1 MANLQAKDFSLTGRR
16 VPPGDRPPPG
26 FRVRD
31 DMTFQMGAVRL
42 VNVEKMTMTIQL
54 FDRRGTSFNIPIS
67 QPYAGP
73 GSYIASTPEV
83 GSIVLL
89 AVQEN
94 LALPIMYMPNYATAL
109 NPTHAQLWP
118 DNVDIFSDNDYFYR
132 MPQLRKGEVGLGS
145 SGGIDILL
153 NENFSVENSLGGKY
167 EIRKS
172 DMSSILTMRN
182 SYLFNC
188 GIWNNSGIIYRNG
201 LGKSNTPDGQFAQ
214 GVVLEDGRT
223 VFPLKFSG
231 TGMGGEFFTEYL
243 IEAEETS
250 SADLA
255 SNDVNHYKN
264 IGARIPIAVFSL
276 GNFSGNNPY
285 KRKSYGKLLGVSLFN
300 DGFAEDGSFSL
311 RALSNEDPEKYGMA
325 VTLYKPEKRNYETGA
340 FFGIDKEGHFYQH
353 IPAASGG
360 GLGTGRSMSILAQG
374 NKKEIWGQE
383 SQYGNSWDLV
393 TDGGIRWVVG
403 RHNDR
408 DSDYKSK
415 SIDIR
420 TSSSV
425 YFQFGEDVDTPIY
438 DFDSL
443 SSKSPQE
450 LTDFRRYSKIER
462 QDGAERT
469 EVAAGREAI
478 VGGSDKLSIAGMKQ
492 VRISGS
498 NTIDVGN
505 GMNVT
510 VGDVYAIKV
519 TKECQESFG
528 SRVTTITSGSSELVI
543 DPKPNPNR
551 INSDRGDIIERIKST
566 IGNRLLTIQENGN
579 IEETINGS
587 GNRKFST
594 KEGNFSANIETR
606 GNITL
611 KTGSGKI
618 VYETGNGSVEIK
630 GDQKIL
636 IKTKAKVELDGSS
649 VELKGSGGLLSGVIT
664 QRSHFDY
671 VTGAPLQSSRSVKAT
686 L

>member
-1 MANLQAKDFSLTGRR
+1 MKSKDISLTGRR

-26 FRVRD
+26 FRKRD
-31 DMTFQMGAVRL
+31 DMTFQMGVIRL

-94 LALPIMYMPNYATAL
+94 LTLPIMYLPNYATAL
-109 NPTHAQLWP
+109 NPSHVQLWP

-145 SGGIDILL
+145 SGGVDILL
-153 NENFSVENSLGGKY
+153 NDNFSIENCLGDKY

-172 DMSSILTMRN
+172 DMSSILTARN
-182 SYLFNC
+182 SYIFNS
-188 GIWNNSGIIYRNG
+188 GIWHNSGIIYRNS
-201 LGKSNTPDGQFAQ
+201 LGKVNTGDGQFAHKLP
-214 GVVLEDGRT
+214 LEDGR
-223 VFPLKFSG
+223 VLFPLKFSG
-231 TGMGGEFFTEYL
+231 TELDGEFFTEYL
-243 IEAEETS
+243 IEAEEIS
-250 SADLA
+250 SADVP
-255 SNDVNHYKN
+255 SNDVNQSKN
-264 IGARIPIAVFSL
+264 IGARVPIAVFSL
-276 GNFSGNNPY
+276 GNFAGNNPY
-285 KRKSYGKLLGVSLFN
+285 KRRTYGKLLGVRLFN
-300 DGFAEDGSFSL
+300 DGFAEDGAFDL

-340 FFGIDKEGHFYQH
+340 FFGIDKEGHFYQYM
-353 IPAASGG
+353 PAASGG
-360 GLGTGRSMSILAQG
+360 GLGRGRSMSILAQG
-374 NKKEIWGQE
+374 NKKEVWGQE
-383 SQYGNSWDLV
+383 SQYGNSWDMV

-408 DSDYKSK
+408 DSNYKNR
-415 SIDIR
+415 SIDVR

-450 LTDFRRYSKIER
+450 ITDFRKFSKIER

-469 EVAAGREAI
+469 EIAANREAI
-478 VGGSDKLSIAGMKQ
+478 VGGSDKLRITGMKE
-492 VRISGS
+492 VKIAGS

-510 VGDVYAIKV
+510 IGDVYAVKV

-543 DPKPNPNR
+543 DPKPNPA
-551 INSDRGDIIERIKST
+551 RGDIIERIKSVR
-566 IGNRLLTIQENGN
+566 GNRQLTIEKSGN
-579 IEETINGS
+579 IEETINGR
-587 GNRKFST
+587 GNREFST
-594 KEGNFSANIETR
+594 RNGNFSADIATR
-606 GNITL
+606 GDITL

-618 VYETGNGSVEIK
+618 VYETGTGSVEIK
-630 GDQKIL
+630 GRQKIL
-636 IKTKAKVELDGSS
+636 LQTTAKVELDGST

-664 QRSHFDY
+664 QKSHFDY
-671 VTGAPLQSSRSVKAT
+671 VTGAPLQPSRTVKAT